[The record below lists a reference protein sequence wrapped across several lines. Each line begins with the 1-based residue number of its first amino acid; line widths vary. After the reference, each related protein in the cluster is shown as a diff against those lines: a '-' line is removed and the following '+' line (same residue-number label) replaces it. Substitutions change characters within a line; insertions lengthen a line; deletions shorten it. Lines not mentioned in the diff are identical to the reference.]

1 MGHWLWRLIDV
12 EGLVMV
18 DSSFAISVSYYDD
31 IRHYNFNA
39 SASIVIDVQ
48 IYRMLGSNTLTGKKI
63 ITLDWH
69 QCSNL

>member
-1 MGHWLWRLIDV
+1 VGHWLWRLIDV

-39 SASIVIDVQ
+39 SASIVIDV
-48 IYRMLGSNTLTGKKI
+48 I
-63 ITLDWH
+63 
-69 QCSNL
+69 